1 MVVNWFLTLLLVQ
14 YVVKWE
20 VFSMYGI
27 YHPNSISHEQ
37 MYWSMK
43 RSIKWQEQ
51 EKEGER
57 MRWMDELD
65 NENEVYIVNV
75 EIVGK
80 QIQQQQQTIPTT
92 TTTC

>member
-1 MVVNWFLTLLLVQ
+1 
-14 YVVKWE
+14 
-20 VFSMYGI
+20 
-27 YHPNSISHEQ
+27 
-37 MYWSMK
+37 
-43 RSIKWQEQ
+43 
-51 EKEGER
+51 